1 MLSLMQMHYNETG
14 TEEAKNWKDT
24 FTDIHTLYQQEY
36 QKSIESEMIESE
48 QENKEATQDY
58 VFDDSDDDSDDGDSD
73 YVDPNEHRGRYKIF
87 EEEEES
93 DGSGTQKTLDKE
105 PAQEEMVAIETIHQK

>member
-1 MLSLMQMHYNETG
+1 
-14 TEEAKNWKDT
+14 
-24 FTDIHTLYQQEY
+24 
-36 QKSIESEMIESE
+36 MIESE

-73 YVDPNEHRGRYKIF
+73 YVDPKEHRGRYKIF